1 MALTSPARVVSVS
14 GINPTLPLASRLREL
29 LPSVTARGESLPL
42 IDGIDLPRGA
52 VVELAAP
59 MGLGR
64 ATQLALTAC
73 ANAQRISRAIAHDG
87 EPRWCGFVDPTA
99 TLHAPA
105 VAEAGVALERLIVVR
120 PEPESIAKV
129 AVRMA
134 TSRVFAVLVVDRCGV
149 PGAEL
154 DAPRTR
160 WDIAV
165 RRLALACESTDTTV
179 IVRSE
184 LERARSDSLPV
195 AMRIELTRPEAQL
208 AKLTVVKDRRGTAG
222 GVRLLELAA
231 GRPTSTRLR
240 EVVGAR

>member
-1 MALTSPARVVSVS
+1 MAVTSPARVVPLSPS
-14 GINPTLPLASRLREL
+14 DSTSSLAAQLKPLLPGATTHGEPLPLVE
-29 LPSVTARGESLPL
+29 
-42 IDGIDLPRGA
+42 GIELPRGA

-64 ATQLALTAC
+64 VTQLALRAC
-73 ANAQRISRAIAHDG
+73 ANAQRRSRALAHDG
-87 EPRWCGFVDPTA
+87 EPRWCGFVDPTG

-105 VAEAGVALERLIVVR
+105 VAEAGVALERLLVVR

-134 TSRVFAVLVVDRCGV
+134 TSRLFAVLVVDRCGV

-184 LERARSDSLPV
+184 LERARSDALPV
-195 AMRIELTRPEAQL
+195 AMRIELTRPEAHL
-208 AKLTVVKDRRGTAG
+208 VCLRMVKDRRGVSG
-222 GVRLLELAA
+222 GARMLELAA
-231 GRPTSTRLR
+231 GRGGRVPAR
-240 EVVGAR
+240 EAVGAR